1 MDEVGLAGGA
11 TRPPRL
17 PLTDDERAQLRAA
30 LDVLRAGV
38 AA

>member
-1 MDEVGLAGGA
+1 MDEVGLVGGA

-17 PLTDDERAQLRAA
+17 PLLDDEREALRAA
-30 LDVLRAGV
+30 LTLLRSGV